1 MKSQRF
7 LKIIALVTLVF
18 AGSGCHWWPEFGIP
32 ANQRPWG
39 EFNPIKGMHTGP
51 DYPDQKPGGMLYPA
65 VHSQPMN
72 YKFDDLEKDERDLA
86 KKLQNP
92 VIMTEESVA
101 YGKKMYERTCIVC
114 HGKGGLG
121 DGLVIGPDK
130 FNAKLP
136 SLVDGRVVELSDGEL
151 YHTITHGYG
160 IMFSYKSQLKPT
172 ERWAVINYIRALQRA
187 KNPKPSDGA
196 K

>member
-1 MKSQRF
+1 MKLQKVYPIV
-7 LKIIALVTLVF
+7 LLAVLTL
-18 AGSGCHWWPEFGIP
+18 AAQGCHWWPEFGIP

-65 VHSQPMN
+65 VHSQPMH
-72 YKFDDLEKDERDLA
+72 YKFDDLQKDERDLA
-86 KKLQNP
+86 KKLRNP

-114 HGKGGLG
+114 HGADGLG
-121 DGLVIGPDK
+121 HGNVIGPDK

-136 SLVDGRVVELSDGEL
+136 SLIGEKVVALSDGEI

-172 ERWAVINYIRALQRA
+172 ERWAVINYIRAMQRA
-187 KNPKPSDGA
+187 GNPKPSDGA
-196 K
+196 E